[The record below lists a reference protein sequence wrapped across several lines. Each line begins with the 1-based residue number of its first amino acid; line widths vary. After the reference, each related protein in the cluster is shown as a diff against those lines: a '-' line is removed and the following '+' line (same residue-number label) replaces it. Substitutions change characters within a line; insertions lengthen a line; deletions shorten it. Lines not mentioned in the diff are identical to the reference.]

1 MHVLTCVTGRVDCFG
16 CVCVPP
22 RLKDKVRFVLQ
33 YMSTYGHVL
42 FVNLLVSYAVV
53 RQISML
59 FIDNKDCV
67 FCKAKLKTETSHFSS
82 VNCCSSVVRTLS
94 ALFKCC
100 SHTFSI
106 VQVLFAHFQHCSGAV
121 RTLSAL
127 FRCCS
132 HTFSI
137 VQVLFAHFQ
146 HCSGAVRTLSALF
159 RCCSHTFSIV
169 QVLFAHFQVLFA
181 HLSIVQV
188 LFHCDHQPPPN
199 SRYQGSA

>member
-67 FCKAKLKTETSHFSS
+67 FCILYES
-82 VNCCSSVVRTLS
+82 VAYIYIYMNCFGGVPCAFYS
-94 ALFKCC
+94 
-100 SHTFSI
+100 
-106 VQVLFAHFQHCSGAV
+106 
-121 RTLSAL
+121 
-127 FRCCS
+127 
-132 HTFSI
+132 
-137 VQVLFAHFQ
+137 
-146 HCSGAVRTLSALF
+146 
-159 RCCSHTFSIV
+159 
-169 QVLFAHFQVLFA
+169 
-181 HLSIVQV
+181 
-188 LFHCDHQPPPN
+188 
-199 SRYQGSA
+199 

>member
-1 MHVLTCVTGRVDCFG
+1 MHVLTCVTGRVDWFG

-100 SHTFSI
+100 SHTFK
-106 VQVLFAHFQHCSGAV
+106 
-121 RTLSAL
+121 
-127 FRCCS
+127 CCS
-132 HTFSI
+132 HT
-137 VQVLFAHFQ
+137 
-146 HCSGAVRTLSALF
+146 SALF
-159 RCCSHTFSIV
+159 KCCFIVTISHHQTADIKVVRSSPAWSSLRTPQLALSASAPSPKRGLGPKIRLLRFSFAIMNS
-169 QVLFAHFQVLFA
+169 VLFNLLCAGGLVLE
-181 HLSIVQV
+181 
-188 LFHCDHQPPPN
+188 
-199 SRYQGSA
+199 R